1 MKKLTSVLCGAV
13 AAVCAAATAAFG
25 GISNYSAAKAEN
37 AAENQKFALDTGAYT
52 LKMDDSVTMDV
63 SYAHG
68 ATYLYNKRDTK
79 GNIRLKFKTNSVSS
93 TLEHNIMYG
102 LVRGKSEDIAFAFAD
117 MANTYWYIFGNHIS
131 GSLGKTIYKADAY
144 TDILYN
150 VTTHA
155 FGVSIDRSDV
165 TGEMSK
171 FTGSANADVVDSK
184 GATKICWDSVNIGI
198 NDPAD
203 TIAVTLT
210 DFALTDAEGYD
221 LGVAMGRMTY
231 GKGEYSYNENVYGYA
246 GKTVTVKYIGDGD
259 GGLPLV
265 YGSDGTRLT
274 TPVTSLGKGEY
285 SFVMPDAD
293 VKLVMKRRIE
303 SSEIYGTYANAE
315 SGDYFVLGEQSYKSI
330 NGVKTEINLA
340 VYTGGIVDV
349 IEGENI
355 TEGEYTIG
363 KLVVGENVY
372 KKLLKYSV
380 AFVVDGKTVKSET
393 LSSGDYFATAPEN
406 PTKDGY
412 VFAGWR
418 TSGGEA
424 YEADKTI
431 TESTTFY
438 AVFKEEGGHT
448 DPKAESKSGCG
459 GNIAYSCFAFI
470 PLAAIIFGIKN
481 KREGGR

>member
-1 MKKLTSVLCGAV
+1 MKKLTSGICGAV
-13 AAVCAAATAAFG
+13 VAVFAAIIVAFG
-25 GISNYSAAKAEN
+25 GINGYSAKAEGS
-37 AAENQKFALDTGAYT
+37 AKNQKFALDTGDYT

-93 TLEHNIMYG
+93 TLANNIMYG
-102 LVRGKSEDIAFAFAD
+102 LVRGKSEDLAYAYGD
-117 MANTYWYIFGNHIS
+117 TANTYWYIFGNHIS
-131 GSLGKTIYKADAY
+131 GSSGKTIYKADAY

-155 FGVSIDRSDV
+155 FGVSIDGSDV

-171 FTGSANADVVDSK
+171 FTSSANADVVDSK
-184 GATKICWDSVNIGI
+184 GATKICWDSVNIDS

-203 TIAVTLT
+203 TIAVSLT

-265 YGSDGTRLT
+265 YGSDGARLSV
-274 TPVTSLGKGEY
+274 PVDSLGNGEY
-285 SFVMPDAD
+285 SFVMPSDN
-293 VKLVMKRRIE
+293 VRLVMKRWIE
-303 SSEIYGTYANAE
+303 NSEIYGTYLSAT
-315 SGDYFVLGEQSYKSI
+315 SGNYFVFGEQSYQSI
-330 NGVKTEINLA
+330 NGVKTDIDIVA
-340 VYTGGIVDV
+340 YTGGMVDV
-349 IEGENI
+349 IEGEN
-355 TEGEYTIG
+355 TAEGLYAIG
-363 KLVVGENVY
+363 KLVLGDTVY
-372 KKLLKYSV
+372 KKLLNYSV
-380 AFVVDGKTVKSET
+380 SFVVDGQTVKSET
-393 LSSGDYFATAPEN
+393 LSSGDYFATAPED
-406 PTKDGY
+406 PKKDGY

-424 YEADKTI
+424 FEADKTI
-431 TESTTFY
+431 TGSTTFY
-438 AVFKEEGGHT
+438 AVFNEEGGHV
-448 DPKAESKSGCG
+448 DPKEESKGGCG
-459 GNIAYSCFAFI
+459 GHIAYAGF
-470 PLAAIIFGIKN
+470 AIIPFAAVFFCLKI

>member
-93 TLEHNIMYG
+93 TLANNIMYG
-102 LVRGKSEDIAFAFAD
+102 LVRGKSKDLAYAYDD

-131 GSLGKTIYKADAY
+131 GSLGKTIYKAGAY

-155 FGVSIDRSDV
+155 FGVSIDGSDV

-171 FTGSANADVVDSK
+171 FTGSANADVVDGK
-184 GATKICWDSVNIGI
+184 GATKICWDSVNIGN

-203 TIAVTLT
+203 TIVVTLT
-210 DFALTDAEGYD
+210 DFALTDADGYN

-231 GKGEYSYNENVYGYA
+231 EKGEYSYEENIYGYA

-259 GGLPLV
+259 GGSPLV
-265 YGSDGTRLT
+265 YGSDGTRLSV
-274 TPVTSLGKGEY
+274 PVTSLGNGKY
-285 SFVMPDAD
+285 SFVMPNDD
-293 VKLVMKRRIE
+293 VSLVMKRRIE
-303 SSEIYGTYANAE
+303 NSEVYGTYYNGD
-315 SGDYFVLGEQSYKSI
+315 SGDYYVFGDRSYKAIS
-330 NGVKTEINLA
+330 GVKTDITLVA
-340 VYTGGIVDV
+340 YTGGMVD
-349 IEGENI
+349 ITSGEDI
-355 TEGEYTIG
+355 TEGAYTIG
-363 KLVVGENVY
+363 KLVVGDTVY

-393 LSSGDYFATAPEN
+393 LSSGDYFATEPEN

-412 VFAGWR
+412 VFAEWR

-438 AVFKEEGGHT
+438 AVFEEEGGHT

-459 GNIAYSCFAFI
+459 GNLAYSCFAFI

>member
-68 ATYLYNKRDTK
+68 AYLYNKRGTS
-79 GNIRLKFKTNSVSS
+79 GNIRLKFKTVSYS
-93 TLEHNIMYG
+93 SAVTSAMYNG
-102 LVRGKSEDIAFAFAD
+102 LVRGSSKDIAYAYEP
-117 MANTYWYIFGNHIS
+117 MATNHWYVFGDGRNTKKGD
-131 GSLGKTIYKADAY
+131 IYSVDEY
-144 TDILYN
+144 TDIIYD
-150 VTTHA
+150 VTAHA
-155 FGVSIDRSDV
+155 FSVKIGGTTPVMAKMFQTADASATDAAYASDKDAA
-165 TGEMSK
+165 GK
-171 FTGSANADVVDSK
+171 GRIAWDANNAEAIIK
-184 GATKICWDSVNIGI
+184 A
-198 NDPAD
+198 
-203 TIAVTLT
+203 TLT
-210 DFALTDAEGYD
+210 DFSITDADGYN
-221 LGVAMGRMTY
+221 LGVAMGRTQDARMMYTY
-231 GKGEYSYNENVYGYA
+231 DENFYGYA

-259 GGLPLV
+259 GGSPLV

-285 SFVMPDAD
+285 SFVMPKDN
-293 VKLVMKRRIE
+293 VRLVMKRRIE
-303 SSEIYGTYANAE
+303 NSEIYGTYANAE

-330 NGVKTEINLA
+330 NGVKTNIDLA

-349 IEGENI
+349 IDGENI

-363 KLVVGENVY
+363 KLVVGKNVY

-424 YEADKTI
+424 FEADKTI

-438 AVFKEEGGHT
+438 AVFEEDGGHT

>member
-68 ATYLYNKRDTK
+68 AYLYNKRDTS
-79 GNIRLKFKTNSVSS
+79 GNIRLKFKTVSYSS
-93 TLEHNIMYG
+93 TVTNAMYNG
-102 LVRGKSEDIAFAFAD
+102 LVRGSSKDIAYAYVPMTTNHWYVFGD
-117 MANTYWYIFGNHIS
+117 GTNTKKGD
-131 GSLGKTIYKADAY
+131 IYSVDEY
-144 TDILYN
+144 TDIIYD
-150 VTTHA
+150 VTAHA
-155 FGVSIDRSDV
+155 FSVKIGGTTPVMAKMFQTADASATDAAG
-165 TGEMSK
+165 TGRIAWD
-171 FTGSANADVVDSK
+171 AN
-184 GATKICWDSVNIGI
+184 
-198 NDPAD
+198 NDTA
-203 TIAVTLT
+203 IIKATLT
-210 DFALTDAEGYD
+210 DFSITDADGYN
-221 LGVAMGRMTY
+221 LGVAMSRTQDARMTY
-231 GKGEYSYNENVYGYA
+231 SYEENFYGYA

-259 GGLPLV
+259 GGSPLV

-274 TPVTSLGKGEY
+274 IPVTSLGKGEY

-330 NGVKTEINLA
+330 NGVKSNIDLA

-349 IEGENI
+349 IDGENI

-363 KLVVGENVY
+363 KLVVGNTVY

-438 AVFKEEGGHT
+438 AVFEEEGGHT